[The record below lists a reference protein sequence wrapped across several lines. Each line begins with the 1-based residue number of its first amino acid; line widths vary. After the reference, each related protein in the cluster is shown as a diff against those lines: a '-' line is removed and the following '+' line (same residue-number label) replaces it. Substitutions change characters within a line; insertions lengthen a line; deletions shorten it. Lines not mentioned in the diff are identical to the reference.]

1 MNLFTEDGENGIV
14 PILWAPE
21 LEEKL
26 RISREWRSR
35 GLEELMPDL
44 PRDEQLR
51 LQNRFRERDRIRRR
65 MNKKLPPSSP
75 SSSNSNPDPSSSEQN
90 LLAVT
95 KVDYMSEVHLT
106 ENRAIERMRDSVLM
120 PFVLDGLHH
129 YNARHPGAEFD
140 PVKPL
145 MQRRVLFRGHIWVHV
160 NFWACSRTNS
170 KMIKRFFAEIHYK
183 TSHPNGSWDPK
194 KPVGLVPIVEICTII
209 EEPLGQYKRSCG
221 FCPAEF
227 DILHPKGCRK
237 FVCGN
242 DKDRIG
248 QRLEQ
253 CWPQPCEI
261 PFAEFIERGAT

>member
-1 MNLFTEDGENGIV
+1 M
-14 PILWAPE
+14 
-21 LEEKL
+21 
-26 RISREWRSR
+26 R
-35 GLEELMPDL
+35 GVGGVDADL

-65 MNKKLPPSSP
+65 MNNKLPPSSP
-75 SSSNSNPDPSSSEQN
+75 SSSNSNPDPSSSEQ
-90 LLAVT
+90 
-95 KVDYMSEVHLT
+95 
-106 ENRAIERMRDSVLM
+106 MRDSVLM

-145 MQRRVLFRGHIWVHV
+145 MQCRVLFRGHIWVHV

-194 KPVGLVPIVEICTII
+194 KPVDLVPIVEICTII

-261 PFAEFIERGAT
+261 PFAEFIERGPT